1 MSHQI
6 RTSERRSFRSCRR
19 RWDWVYRQGYA
30 PVEEA
35 KALEFGRAFHSAM
48 EEIYNPETW
57 FLTTAHD
64 KLRLA
69 KQVFELECEKQR
81 KQYLK
86 DTGLIRLDREGQD
99 DYNER
104 IKLGHG
110 MLEYYVFNVHAKQD
124 HWLKPV
130 KVEIEFDVPVTD
142 EYGYTLHCFNSPQCG
157 QIHSNVIDVDYDGNV
172 IDNNFVTHGGRVD
185 CLVEDIIH
193 GGYWVFDWKTAAE
206 LRATEELLEL
216 DDQLNTYLWALRD
229 KLQIDIRGFVYVEI
243 RKAYPQPPKELK
255 RPRNGC
261 SFSTDKRQPTI
272 PELFIKTI
280 QEEDYDAWNS
290 GYYDEFIHWLR
301 TDKDAAKFHQ
311 RFEIRKTPLELI
323 NVGLNIA
330 EEAADMIDSNL
341 RMYPS
346 TGRFSCP
353 SCAFKSPCRMKF
365 EGSDY
370 VYTLDTMFRKI
381 K

>member
-19 RWDWVYRQGYA
+19 RWDWVYREGYA
-30 PVEEA
+30 PLEEA
-35 KALEFGRAFHSAM
+35 KPLEFGRAFHLAM

-57 FLTTAHD
+57 FLTTAAD

-69 KQVFELECEKQR
+69 KQVFELECERQR

-86 DTGLIRLDREGQD
+86 DTGLTRLDREGQD

-104 IKLGHG
+104 IILGHG
-110 MLEYYVFNVHAKQD
+110 MLEYYVYNVHVKCD
-124 HWLKPV
+124 DWFKPV

-142 EYGYTLHCFNSPQCG
+142 ETGEILRCVNSPQCG
-157 QIHSNVIDVDYDGNV
+157 QTHSNGIETDYDGNV
-172 IDNNFVTHGGRVD
+172 IDNNWVTHGGRVD
-185 CLVEDIIH
+185 CLVEDLVH
-193 GGYWVFDWKTAAE
+193 GGYWIFDWKTAAE

-216 DDQLNTYLWALRD
+216 DDQLNTYMWALRNE
-229 KLQIDIRGFVYVEI
+229 LRIDIRGFVYVEI
-243 RKAYPQPPKELK
+243 RKAFPQPPKRLS

-261 SFSTDKRQPTI
+261 SFSTDKRQPTT
-272 PELFIKTI
+272 PELFVKTVRENDF
-280 QEEDYDAWNS
+280 QAYMS
-290 GYYDEFIHWLR
+290 GCYGEFEHWLS
-301 TDKDAAKFHQ
+301 TSKDAAKFHQ
-311 RFEIRKTPLELI
+311 RFDLRKTPQELT
-323 NVGLNIA
+323 NVGLNVA
-330 EEAADMIDSNL
+330 EEAADMVDSSL

-370 VYTLDTMFRKI
+370 LYTLDTMFRKV